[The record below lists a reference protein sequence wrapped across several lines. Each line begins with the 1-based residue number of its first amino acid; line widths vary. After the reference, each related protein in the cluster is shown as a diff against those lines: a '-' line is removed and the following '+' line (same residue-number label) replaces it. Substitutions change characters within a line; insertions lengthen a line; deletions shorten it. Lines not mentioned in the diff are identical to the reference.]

1 VQKELERLRTQDQ
14 KDIKRLKQEL
24 RRKEK
29 ALAESP
35 ALLLALT
42 RFSPS
47 GERTAT
53 TDLARRLTEGFA
65 YPR

>member
-1 VQKELERLRTQDQ
+1 MQKELERLLTQDQ

-35 ALLLALT
+35 ALLIST
-42 RFSPS
+42 R
-47 GERTAT
+47 
-53 TDLARRLTEGFA
+53 TEKA
-65 YPR
+65 IDAST